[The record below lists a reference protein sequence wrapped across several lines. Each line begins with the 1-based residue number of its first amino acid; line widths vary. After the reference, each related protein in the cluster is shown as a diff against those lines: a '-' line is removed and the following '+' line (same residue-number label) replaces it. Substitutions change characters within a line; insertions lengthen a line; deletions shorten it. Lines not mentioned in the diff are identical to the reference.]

1 MIHARRVSVTHTVV
15 DKLRYKRNHGCP
27 ASDKEQRQHHFW
39 CNTAVDAEEDRPFRM
54 VVEVARIEPLEQVR
68 LVSSGTEAAMRGPT

>member
-1 MIHARRVSVTHTVV
+1 MIHARRVGVTHTVV

-27 ASDKEQRQHHFW
+27 ASYKEQRQHHFW

-54 VVEVARIEPLEQVR
+54 VIEVARANLIS
-68 LVSSGTEAAMRGPT
+68 VSDYTSRYQQRHTK